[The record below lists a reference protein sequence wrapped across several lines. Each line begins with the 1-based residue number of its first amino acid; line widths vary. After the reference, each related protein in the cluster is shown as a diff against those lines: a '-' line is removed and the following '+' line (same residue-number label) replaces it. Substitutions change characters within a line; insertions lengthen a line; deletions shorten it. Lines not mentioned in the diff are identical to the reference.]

1 MKRLL
6 IRADDLGFSEGVN
19 CGIAKAVSCGL
30 VHSVGVMT
38 NVAAVEHGLELLEG
52 YDICF
57 GQHTNIC
64 TGMPLT
70 DPKYIPSICQENG
83 EFKSSRDYRSA
94 AKRGEDFVVL
104 DEVILEIEAQYQ
116 RFREL
121 VGREPEYFE
130 GHAVASGNFFK
141 GLEIVAQ
148 RHNLPYLAMK
158 MDGPVLFRNTSV
170 YSFMPKDFAA
180 YEADPFTGVMDA
192 VKNAHEDACDMM
204 VFHPGYIDNY
214 LLTHSSMTTPRVKEA
229 EMLCRPEV
237 KSWLLRQDIELVTFR
252 DLR

>member
-1 MKRLL
+1 MKQLL

-19 CGIAKAVSCGL
+19 YGIAKAVACGL
-30 VHSVGVMT
+30 VGSVGIMT
-38 NVAAVEHGLELLEG
+38 NMDTAAHGIELLKKWNV
-52 YDICF
+52 CL

-64 TGMPLT
+64 TGKPLT
-70 DPKYIPSICQENG
+70 NPNLIPSICQENG
-83 EFKSSRDYRSA
+83 DFKSSRKYRSA
-94 AKRGEDFVVL
+94 AKQGEDFVVL
-104 DEVILEIEAQYQ
+104 DEVILEIEAQYH
-116 RFREL
+116 RFVEL

-148 RHNLPYLAMK
+148 RHNLPYLAMAPGK
-158 MDGPVLFRNTSV
+158 AVLFRNTEV
-170 YSFMPKDFAA
+170 YSYIPKDFAA
-180 YEADPFTGVMDA
+180 YEADPFTGIQDA
-192 VKNAHEDACDMM
+192 VASAHEGACDMM

-237 KSWLLRQDIELVTFR
+237 KAWLSGQDIKLVTYN
-252 DLR
+252 DLK